1 MPPTSSG
8 SQPRP
13 SRYASFAARLKD
25 AHTAL
30 RDERISAVHRAELS
44 RRVFAIT
51 ALASAFTLPQQES
64 LTGTPKRCR
73 VARPDRQ

>member
-1 MPPTSSG
+1 MPPMSSG

-30 RDERISAVHRAELS
+30 RDERISAAHRAELS

-51 ALASAFTLPQQES
+51 ALARHDVTAAASRLEGFFSELAIL
-64 LTGTPKRCR
+64 LDG
-73 VARPDRQ
+73 